1 MKDFVDILVER
12 LASEPELT
20 EAGLAKAAGLDNS
33 TIRQMIK
40 FHRSPRIETAI
51 KICKALGTTI
61 EEFMGQ
67 PQTEEERRIL
77 RLVAD
82 LPVALRLQLL
92 GYGEGLAAAANPPLL
107 PPPATDQ

>member
-1 MKDFVDILVER
+1 MKDFVEILAER
-12 LASEPELT
+12 LASDPGLT

-40 FHRSPRIETAI
+40 FGRSPRIETAM
-51 KICKALGTTI
+51 KICHALGTTI

-77 RLVAD
+77 RLVAQLPLD
-82 LPVALRLQLL
+82 LRRQLI
-92 GYGEGLAAAANPPLL
+92 GYGEALADGVGQAQQEL
-107 PPPATDQ
+107 PPVDQ